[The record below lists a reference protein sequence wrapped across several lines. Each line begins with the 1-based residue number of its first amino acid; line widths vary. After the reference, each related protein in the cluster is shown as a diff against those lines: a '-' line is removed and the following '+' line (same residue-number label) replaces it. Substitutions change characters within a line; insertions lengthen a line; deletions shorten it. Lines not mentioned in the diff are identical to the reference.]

1 MLKYES
7 MGSAISVSL
16 ENGYSIMALIKW
28 DQEKQINVAT
38 LYLKDNK
45 IPVFDL
51 IEKCEELAL
60 PNPDDKNLK
69 SHMTNFIERCF
80 LSGLFNEYIKRFQ
93 YQQKCFDIGSEIIN
107 ELERKGGDSNRK

>member
-16 ENGYSIMALIKW
+16 GNGYSVMALIKW

-51 IEKCEELAL
+51 IEKCEGLAL
-60 PNPDDKNLK
+60 TRISKV
-69 SHMTNFIERCF
+69 I
-80 LSGLFNEYIKRFQ
+80 
-93 YQQKCFDIGSEIIN
+93 
-107 ELERKGGDSNRK
+107 